1 MKTNFKKIWK
11 INFEKKKIEN
21 KFCKIIWNEI
31 FQKKR
36 RKFGEKMGKSFGI
49 FFNFQKKLEK
59 NVRKNFEK
67 KLRKKF
73 LENQF

>member
-1 MKTNFKKIWK
+1 
-11 INFEKKKIEN
+11 
-21 KFCKIIWNEI
+21 
-31 FQKKR
+31 
-36 RKFGEKMGKSFGI
+36 MGKSFGI

-59 NVRKNFEK
+59 KCWKTFEK